1 MVKIGICNFILLL
14 ITCAVYAQPTVT
26 MVYPETCDTAEVDR
40 CISRTKDLM
49 EKDDDSVFYLLNR
62 AVHQSY
68 HCNFND
74 RIVRSLTELAAWHF
88 GHDIDKSIYYAH
100 LALHEYESRHVA
112 ARKKLQ
118 IIYKAYNILA
128 KAYETK
134 GVIDSSAYYY
144 YVLNDVIE
152 KGTITDPEY
161 AVSVYSQLALFWLNS
176 NWDINNGYIEP
187 TRFFIEKAKAAEARV
202 KPTSVEAFISYMLQ
216 GGYFF
221 CTKQYDSSRYYYLEF
236 LKQRERMNTSNVT
249 WESAM
254 YLNVSETYLA
264 QNNPDAAIVYLQ
276 KTLAL
281 KSKLAFAPRYLLLAY
296 IYLSKAYYEQKK
308 YVNSIQA
315 FETVLHHVA
324 SVNFL
329 TKEVIEGYKVAGDAA
344 EALGVM
350 NKAIYYKNTYIQLHD
365 SLMKKDKLD
374 MMNRLQIQYR
384 MAEKDKE
391 LAKKQLIIAE
401 SESRVRKRNFWIT
414 GISMVTIFLLVVF
427 FLWRR
432 TAKHKQH
439 LQQEEINNLQQKME
453 IASLHATIEG
463 AEQERKRIARELHDG
478 IGGLLAAAKLNFET
492 VKTTYHLY
500 NRSDFT
506 DGLSLL
512 SEASAELRKTAHNMM
527 PEILLHEGLVE
538 AVAHFC
544 ASVSGN
550 HPTHIH
556 FQSFGAV
563 QKFSPAFELAV
574 YRIVQEVVHNILKH
588 AKATE
593 ALVQMSFSE
602 QIFDLSIEDNGIGI
616 PENVRTKAGGMGLR
630 SIADRVQ
637 SINGRISITNL
648 SGKGTGIYLE
658 VPLQTETA
666 TT

>member
-1 MVKIGICNFILLL
+1 MVKIGFCNCILLL
-14 ITCAVYAQPTVT
+14 MACAAFAQGPVT

-40 CISRTKDLM
+40 CITRSKQLI
-49 EKDDDSVFYLLNR
+49 EKDDDSVYYLLNR
-62 AVHQSY
+62 AVNQSY

-74 RIVRSLTELAAWHF
+74 RIVRSLTELATWHF
-88 GHDIDKSIYYAH
+88 GHDIDKAIYYAH

-112 ARKKLQ
+112 ARKKMQ

-144 YVLNDVIE
+144 YVLNDVID

-187 TRFFIEKAKAAEARV
+187 TRIFIEKSKAAEANV
-202 KPTSVEAFISYMLQ
+202 KPNSIQAYTSYMLQ
-216 GGYFF
+216 GSYFF
-221 CTKQYDSSRYYYLEF
+221 CTKQYDSARYYYLEF
-236 LKQRERMNTSNVT
+236 LRQRERMGTSNVT

-254 YLNVSETYLA
+254 YLNVGETYLA
-264 QNNPDAAIVYLQ
+264 QNNPDAAIVYLH

-281 KSKLAFAPRYLLLAY
+281 KEKLAFAPRYLLLAY
-296 IYLSKAYYEQKK
+296 LYLSKAYFQQNKF
-308 YVNSIQA
+308 VNSVQA
-315 FETVLHHVA
+315 FETVINDVA
-324 SVNFL
+324 SNNFL

-344 EALGVM
+344 EAIGSM
-350 NKAIYYKNTYIQLHD
+350 NKAVYYKNTYIQLHD

-374 MMNRLQIQYR
+374 MMNMLQIKYR

-391 LAKKQLIIAE
+391 LAKRQLIIAE
-401 SESRVRKRNFWIT
+401 SESRVRKKNFWIT
-414 GISMVTIFLLVVF
+414 GISMFTIFLLVVF
-427 FLWRR
+427 ALWRR
-432 TAKHKQH
+432 TTKHKQH

-453 IASLHATIEG
+453 IAHLHAAIEG

-492 VKTTYHLY
+492 VKTTYHLH
-500 NRSDFT
+500 NKSDFT

-527 PEILLHEGLVE
+527 PEILLQEGLEE

-544 ASVSGN
+544 ETVTRNQA
-550 HPTHIH
+550 THIH
-556 FQSFGAV
+556 FQSFGTV

-574 YRIVQEVVHNILKH
+574 YRIVQELVHNILKH

-593 ALVQMSFSE
+593 ALIQMSFSD

-616 PENVRTKAGGMGLR
+616 PDNVLAKATGMGLK
-630 SIADRVQ
+630 SITDRVQ
-637 SINGRISITNL
+637 SINGKMSITNL
-648 SGKGTGIYLE
+648 SGHGTGIYLE
-658 VPLQTETA
+658 VPLQTETV